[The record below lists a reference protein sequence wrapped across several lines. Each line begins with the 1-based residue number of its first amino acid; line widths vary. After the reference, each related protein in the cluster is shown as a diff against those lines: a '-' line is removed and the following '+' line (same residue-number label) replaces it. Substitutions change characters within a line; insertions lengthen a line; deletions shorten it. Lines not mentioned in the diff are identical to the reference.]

1 VLEAIDLEAVR
12 SNGYAFQIELT
23 YRTLKKGFRVK
34 EIPIV
39 FEDRRVGQS
48 KMSRKI
54 FLEGLTMVWKLR
66 LRL

>member
-1 VLEAIDLEAVR
+1 MPVTEDDVR
-12 SNGYAFQIELT
+12 RIALSLPVTTEKPSYGTA
-23 YRTLKKGFRVK
+23 GFRVK

-54 FLEGLTMVWKLR
+54 FLEGLTMVWKLK
-66 LRL
+66 LSV